1 MTFDIA
7 LSGLN
12 AASKDLEVISNNIAN
27 NATTGYK
34 ASRIEFSDVYSASKQ
49 NSAGQGVSIANI
61 SQDHSAGSTTDT
73 GKKLDLSITGQ
84 GFFRMDNNGD
94 VSYTRNGIF
103 SLDRSGFIINS
114 AQEQLTGHST
124 TADGVLSPTVGPLQI
139 QADDI
144 PPNPT
149 TTLEFGINLDATMEV
164 LNPFDVD
171 NPDTYN
177 FSTGTTMYD
186 SLGNPNILTLYFH
199 KDTPNTWSMF
209 SYVDGNEVSQAG
221 GDELVFDTDGQLT
234 SVNGAA
240 SSLHDV
246 PAFLPTTG
254 AGPMDVDFDLTNLTQ
269 YSGNFGVNSILQD
282 GFANGRLNDLDIDE
296 EGSIMGRY
304 SNGQTQQLG
313 QVTLTNFRNV
323 DGLEQ
328 TNGTSWKETYASGSA
343 LTGKP
348 GSAALGSIRGGSLE
362 ESNVEITE
370 ELVSMISAQRSFQA
384 NAQVITTSDT
394 INQTVINM
402 RR

>member
-27 NATTGYK
+27 NATTGFK
-34 ASRIEFSDVYSASKQ
+34 ASRVEFSDVYSASRQ
-49 NSAGQGVSIANI
+49 NSAGQGVTIANI
-61 SQDHSAGSTTDT
+61 SQDHTAGSITDT
-73 GKKLDLSITGQ
+73 GKKLDLSISGQ
-84 GFFRMDNNGD
+84 GFFRTHKDGEVN
-94 VSYTRNGIF
+94 YTRNGIF
-103 SLDRSGFIINS
+103 SLDRSGFIVNS
-114 AQEQLTGHST
+114 AEEQLTGYET
-124 TADGVLSPTVGPLQI
+124 TANGALSPTLGPLQVE
-139 QADDI
+139 ADDI
-144 PPNPT
+144 PPNQT

-164 LNPFDVD
+164 LVPFDVND
-171 NPDTYN
+171 PETYN
-177 FSTGTTMYD
+177 FSTGTTIYD
-186 SLGNPNILTLYFH
+186 SLGNPNILTMYFH

-209 SYVDGNEVSQAG
+209 SYVDGNEISQAG
-221 GDELVFDTDGQLT
+221 GDELVFDTDGNIA
-234 SVNGAA
+234 SINGAV
-240 SSLHDV
+240 SSVHDM
-246 PAFLPTTG
+246 PAFLPITG
-254 AGPMDVDFDLTNLTQ
+254 AGTMDVDFDLTNLTQ
-269 YSGNFGVNSILQD
+269 YSGNFGVNHILQD
-282 GFANGRLNDLDIDE
+282 GFPNGRLNDLDIDE
-296 EGSIMGRY
+296 DGSILGRY
-304 SNGQTQQLG
+304 SNGQTQLLG

-328 TNGTSWKETYASGSA
+328 TIGTAWKETFASGSA

-348 GSAALGSIRGGSLE
+348 GSASLGTIRGGSLE